1 MLGVKIDGSSGSVE
15 TATKGLELTNEDTS
29 AINVTRTSL
38 VVPFESMC
46 DNILSRFLLVTQLI
60 LSHAPSKWE

>member
-15 TATKGLELTNEDTS
+15 TATKGLELTNEDT